1 MNNVNLNKD
10 VMGLLK
16 TKGRPTQLPQI
27 EKAKEQL
34 RQIFIQNNI
43 DPKVVVQAG
52 NMATQALRDPAMYQ
66 MAMDMIVKN
75 GIMTQQEIKSASK
88 DRVIGITI
96 LAGKLAQMLVNEGM

>member
-1 MNNVNLNKD
+1 
-10 VMGLLK
+10 
-16 TKGRPTQLPQI
+16 
-27 EKAKEQL
+27 
-34 RQIFIQNNI
+34 
-43 DPKVVVQAG
+43 
-52 NMATQALRDPAMYQ
+52 MYQ